1 MVLVVNSGQKEANI
15 MASGLIIL
23 LKALENLLMQM
34 ATFMK
39 EIGIRTRLR
48 VWEHIPTQMELSML
62 VNGMKISNMVKAKK
76 PGLMVPLMKESI
88 RKVKK

>member
-1 MVLVVNSGQKEANI
+1 MALVASYGLMVVNI
-15 MASGLIIL
+15 MVNGLIIL

-39 EIGIRTRLR
+39 EIGIKTRLR